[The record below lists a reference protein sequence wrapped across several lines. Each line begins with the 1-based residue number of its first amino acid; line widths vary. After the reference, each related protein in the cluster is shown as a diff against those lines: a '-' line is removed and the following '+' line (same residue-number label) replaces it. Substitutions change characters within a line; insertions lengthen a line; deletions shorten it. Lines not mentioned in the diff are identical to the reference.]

1 MKNLFHRFQD
11 LTGARQV
18 TLVGVC
24 VSATFGECRVEL
36 PGGSMMTVK
45 GAGEVGKRYFVM
57 GGRLDGEAPDL
68 PSITI
73 EV

>member
-24 VSATFGECRVEL
+24 VSTTFGECLIEL
-36 PGGSMMTVK
+36 PGGTIVSVK
-45 GAGEVGKRYFVM
+45 GAGEVGKRYFVL

-68 PSITI
+68 PGLVI
-73 EV
+73 EI